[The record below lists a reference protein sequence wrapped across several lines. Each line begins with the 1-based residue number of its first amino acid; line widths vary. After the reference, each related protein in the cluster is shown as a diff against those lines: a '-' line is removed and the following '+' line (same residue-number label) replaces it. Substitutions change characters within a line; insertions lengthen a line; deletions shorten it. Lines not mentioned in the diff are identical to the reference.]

1 MLVGIDLGTT
11 HSLIAHFG
19 PEGPALIPNALGE
32 TLTPSV
38 VAVDERGRV
47 LVGQGAK
54 DLLITRPGAS
64 VATFKRWMGSDRQ
77 TPLGAG
83 QYRPEQLSALVLRSL
98 LDDARAHLGT
108 DVKEAVIS
116 VPAYFSD
123 AQRKATRQAGE
134 MAGVK
139 VELLINE
146 PTAAALAYGLQQLDR
161 ESRFLVFDLGGGTLD
176 VSILEMF
183 EGVVEVSASAGD
195 NWLGGEDFLDVLVKD
210 FAARCLPPTG
220 MDGLAPGARAQVRRR
235 VEQAKKAL
243 SSQEQVTLD
252 GICVEQTASW
262 QMSQDRFAHLSE
274 PLLQR
279 MRAPLER
286 AIRDAK
292 LRPTDIDEVILVGGA
307 SRMPMAAQLVARMM
321 GRLPLRHVNPDHAI
335 ALGAAVAAGMKA
347 NDQRLREV
355 VLTDVCP
362 YSLGTDVGRQL
373 EGGKIDTGYFH
384 PIIPRNCTVPVS
396 REETFYP
403 LTERQTKVQIG
414 VYQGESPWVRNNIQ
428 LGELSVPLG
437 AAGHSGERGVRVRF
451 TYDVNGIL
459 QVEAWSL
466 ASGER
471 HELVLQQGET
481 TLSEEELRVR
491 VAALDALKVHPRD
504 QQENVALLARAER
517 VYEEHLYDRAEV
529 QQWIALFRQVLDTQD
544 LRVVKE
550 HREALRER
558 LDGVEGRA

>member
-11 HSLIAHFG
+11 HSLIAHCG

-32 TLTPSV
+32 ALTPSV
-38 VAVDERGRV
+38 VAVDEQGGV
-47 LVGQGAK
+47 LVGQAAK
-54 DLLITRPGAS
+54 DRLITHPTAS
-64 VATFKRWMGSDRQ
+64 VATFKRWMGSARQ
-77 TPLGAG
+77 TPLGTG

-108 DVKEAVIS
+108 DVTEAVIS

-139 VELLINE
+139 VELLVNE

-183 EGVVEVSASAGD
+183 EGVVEVRASAGD
-195 NWLGGEDFLDVLVKD
+195 NWLGGEDFLEVLLKD
-210 FAARCLPPTG
+210 FESRCLPPQ
-220 MDGLAPGARAQVRRR
+220 GLKALDAGLQAQLRRR
-235 VEQAKKAL
+235 LEQAKKQLSTDDRVAL
-243 SSQEQVTLD
+243 ENL
-252 GICVEQTASW
+252 CPAQTAPW
-262 QMSQDRFAHLSE
+262 QMTPERFAQLCE

-279 MRAPLER
+279 MRMPLER
-286 AIRDAK
+286 AIRDANLK
-292 LRPTDIDEVILVGGA
+292 PSQIDEVILVGGA
-307 SRMPMAAQLVARMM
+307 SRMPMVAQLVARMM

-335 ALGAAVAAGMKA
+335 ALGAAAAAGMKA

-373 EGGKIDTGYFH
+373 GGGKVDTGYFH

-396 REETFYP
+396 REESFYP
-403 LTERQTKVQIG
+403 LSEKQTQVVIG

-428 LGELSVPLG
+428 LGELAVPLG
-437 AAGHSGERGVRVRF
+437 PTGQAERGVRVRF

-459 QVEAWSL
+459 QVEAWPL
-466 ASGER
+466 AGGER
-471 HELVLQQGET
+471 HELLLQQGEA
-481 TLSEEELRVR
+481 TLSVDELRAR
-491 VAALDALKVHPRD
+491 IAALDALKVHPRD

-517 VYEEHLYDRAEV
+517 VYEEYIHDRPDV
-529 QQWIALFRQVLDTQD
+529 QQWIVLFRQALETQD

-558 LDGVEGRA
+558 LDGVESTR

>member
-11 HSLIAHFG
+11 HSLIAHYG
-19 PEGPALIPNALGE
+19 PQGPALIANALGE
-32 TLTPSV
+32 WLTPSA
-38 VAVDERGRV
+38 VAVDEHGGV
-47 LVGQGAK
+47 LVGQAAK
-54 DLLITRPGAS
+54 DRLITHPAGS
-64 VATFKRWMGSDRQ
+64 VATFKRWMGSARQ

-83 QYRPEQLSALVLRSL
+83 QYRPEQLSALVLRAL

-108 DVKEAVIS
+108 EVTEAVIS

-139 VELLINE
+139 VELLVNE

-183 EGVVEVSASAGD
+183 EGVVEVRASAGD
-195 NWLGGEDFLDVLVKD
+195 NWLGGEDFLEVLLKD
-210 FAARCLPPTG
+210 FESHCLPQGLAALEAG
-220 MDGLAPGARAQVRRR
+220 MQAQLRRRLELAKKQLSTEDRVSLDGLCPA
-235 VEQAKKAL
+235 
-243 SSQEQVTLD
+243 
-252 GICVEQTASW
+252 QTAPW
-262 QMSQDRFAHLSE
+262 QMTPERFAQLSE

-286 AIRDAK
+286 AIRDANLK
-292 LRPTDIDEVILVGGA
+292 PSQIDEVILVGGA
-307 SRMPMAAQLVARMM
+307 SRMPMVVQLVTRMM

-335 ALGAAVAAGMKA
+335 ALGAAMAAGMKA

-373 EGGKIDTGYFH
+373 GGGKVDTGYFH

-396 REETFYP
+396 REESFYP
-403 LTERQTKVQIG
+403 LSDRQTQVVVG

-428 LGELSVPLG
+428 LGELAVPLG
-437 AAGHSGERGVRVRF
+437 PPAQGGDRGVRVRF

-466 ASGER
+466 AGGER
-471 HELVLQQGET
+471 HELLLQQGEA
-481 TLSEEELRVR
+481 TLSVEELRVR
-491 VAALDALKVHPRD
+491 IAALDALKVHPRE

-517 VYEEHLYDRAEV
+517 VYEEYIHDRDDV
-529 QQWIALFRQVLDTQD
+529 QHWIVQFRQAVETQD
-544 LRVVKE
+544 LPLIQE

-558 LDGVEGRA
+558 LDGVEGV

>member
-19 PEGPALIPNALGE
+19 PQGPALIPNALGE
-32 TLTPSV
+32 ALTPSV
-38 VAVDERGRV
+38 VAVDEHGGV
-47 LVGQGAK
+47 LVGQAAK
-54 DLLITRPGAS
+54 DRLITHPAAS
-64 VATFKRWMGSDRQ
+64 VATFKRWMGSARQ
-77 TPLGAG
+77 TPLGTG

-108 DVKEAVIS
+108 DVTEAVIS

-139 VELLINE
+139 VELLVNE

-183 EGVVEVSASAGD
+183 EGVVEVRASAGD
-195 NWLGGEDFLDVLVKD
+195 NWLGGEDFLEVLVKD
-210 FAARCLPPTG
+210 FESRCLPPH
-220 MDGLAPGARAQVRRR
+220 GLKALDAGQLAQLRRR
-235 VEQAKKAL
+235 LEQAKKQL
-243 SSQEQVTLD
+243 SSEDLVTLE
-252 GICVEQTASW
+252 GLCPAQTAPW
-262 QMSQDRFAHLSE
+262 QMTPERFAQLCE

-279 MRAPLER
+279 MRIPLER
-286 AIRDAK
+286 AIRDASLK
-292 LRPTDIDEVILVGGA
+292 PSQIDEVILVGGA
-307 SRMPMAAQLVARMM
+307 SRMPMVAQLVTRMM

-335 ALGAAVAAGMKA
+335 ALGAAAAAGMKA

-373 EGGKIDTGYFH
+373 DGGKIDGGYFH

-403 LTERQTKVQIG
+403 LTEQQQQVDIG
-414 VYQGESPWVRNNIQ
+414 VFQGESPWVRNNIK
-428 LGELSVPLG
+428 LGEVSVPLG
-437 AAGHSGERGVRVRF
+437 KAGRQGVRVRF

-459 QVEAWSL
+459 QVEAWSPHDNQ
-466 ASGER
+466 R
-471 HELVLQQGET
+471 FELLLQQGEAT
-481 TLSEEELRVR
+481 MTVDELRAR
-491 VAALDALKVHPRD
+491 IAALDALKVHPRD
-504 QQENVALLARAER
+504 QQENMALLARAER
-517 VYEEHLYDRAEV
+517 VYEEYIHDRPDV
-529 QQWIALFRQVLDTQD
+529 QQWIVLFRQALETQD
-544 LRVVKE
+544 LRLVKE

-558 LDGVEGRA
+558 LDGVERAR

>member
-11 HSLIAHFG
+11 HSLIAHYG
-19 PEGPALIPNALGE
+19 PEGPALVPNALGE

-38 VAVDERGRV
+38 VAVDEQGLV

-54 DLLITRPGAS
+54 DRLITHPTAS

-77 TPLGAG
+77 TSLRGG
-83 QYRPEQLSALVLRSL
+83 HYRPEQLSALVLRSL
-98 LDDARAHLGT
+98 LDDARAHLGA
-108 DVKEAVIS
+108 DVTEAVIS

-139 VELLINE
+139 VELLVNE

-210 FAARCLPPTG
+210 FAARCLPPAG
-220 MDGLAPGARAQVRRR
+220 MEGLVPGVRAQIRRR
-235 VEQAKKAL
+235 LEQAKKAL
-243 SSQEQVTLD
+243 SSQEQVSLD
-252 GICVEQTASW
+252 GLCGEQTGPW
-262 QMSQDRFAHLSE
+262 QMSQERFAQLSE

-292 LRPTDIDEVILVGGA
+292 LRPADIDEVILVGGA
-307 SRMPMAAQLVARMM
+307 CRMPMAAQLVARMM

-362 YSLGTDVGRQL
+362 YSLGTDVGRKL

-396 REETFYP
+396 REEVFYP
-403 LTERQTKVQIG
+403 LTDQQTQVQIG

-428 LGELSVPLG
+428 LGELTVPLG
-437 AAGHSGERGVRVRF
+437 PAGHSGERGVRVRF

-471 HELVLQQGET
+471 HELVLQQGEV
-481 TLSEEELRVR
+481 TLSAQELRAR
-491 VAALDALKVHPRD
+491 IAALDALKVHPRE

-517 VYEEHLYDRAEV
+517 VYEEYIHDRPDV
-529 QQWIALFRQVLDTQD
+529 QQWILLFRQALDTQD

-558 LDGVEGRA
+558 LDGVEVTR